1 MMPQEAEGKTWGS
14 PGPSPCQA
22 ADIRG
27 VTSQL
32 SGIRSPFN
40 LAISNTKCNQTLQYI
55 DPQTCSCLLLMPE
68 QSLPYKADL
77 LHMNSRDSLL
87 SENRSQSELHH
98 PGKPLSVSR
107 GIIRVLDVRQ

>member
-1 MMPQEAEGKTWGS
+1 
-14 PGPSPCQA
+14 
-22 ADIRG
+22 
-27 VTSQL
+27 
-32 SGIRSPFN
+32 
-40 LAISNTKCNQTLQYI
+40 
-55 DPQTCSCLLLMPE
+55 MPE

-77 LHMNSRDSLL
+77 LHMNSRDSLF